1 MKSAMLLTGIML
13 LVACGRDQTQ
23 TTPTRAF
30 QQEGVTFKLEP
41 QRAADCEAPGPRY
54 RGTVQWAVPAA
65 DKIDLELRLRA
76 PDGQVFLGTDQASGS
91 QQTGNWVEPGLW
103 FLLLDHRKN
112 EIVAALQAGPSP
124 CQ

>member
-1 MKSAMLLTGIML
+1 MRIAILASAILLLG
-13 LVACGRDQTQ
+13 ACGREQPLAA
-23 TTPTRAF
+23 PTKAF
-30 QQEGVTFKLEP
+30 QQEGVTFKLDP
-41 QRAADCEAPGPRY
+41 QPAADCKGPSPRY

-76 PDGQVFLGTDQASGS
+76 PDGQVFLGTNQASGT
-91 QQTGNWVEPGLW
+91 QKTGDWVESGLW

-112 EIVAALQAGPSP
+112 EIVAAFQAGPSP